1 MKQIEKNG
9 VIYTEG
15 DTNKKVV
22 RCRGIV
28 DGHKH
33 DIRLEIGQGKLYISK
48 GTYEYLCSECYQTR
62 NNKAM
67 NPIVTET
74 LKPKKEKKFQSNT
87 AFEFFLNRDDIRIA
101 ELVQTGHAVKN
112 YGSMAKVTSP
122 AYPNLNGI
130 RNAYRKIGL
139 LEKKC
144 TMEFSIGIGLFP
156 ILHKGTINECI
167 DESIRLHKDLEKACR

>member
-9 VIYTEG
+9 KTYTEG

-22 RCRGIV
+22 KCKGIV
-28 DGHKH
+28 DGVKH
-33 DIRLEIGQGKLYISK
+33 NITLGIGQGTLYISK
-48 GTYEYLCSECYQTR
+48 GTYEYLCTECYQTR

-74 LKPKKEKKFQSNT
+74 LKPKKEKKIPSFT
-87 AFEFFLNRDDIRIA
+87 FIEFYLQAKDIRIA
-101 ELVQTGHAVKN
+101 ELIQTGHAIKN
-112 YGSMAKVTSP
+112 YGSMVKVTSP

-130 RNAYRKIGL
+130 RNSYRKMGL
-139 LEKKC
+139 IEKKC

-156 ILHKGTINECI
+156 IQHKGTISECI
-167 DESIRLHKDLEKACR
+167 DESIRLHKELEKACR

>member
-15 DTNKKVV
+15 DMNKKVV
-22 RCRGIV
+22 KCKGIV
-28 DGHKH
+28 EGVKH
-33 DIRLEIGQGKLYISK
+33 NITLGIGQGTLYISK

-74 LKPKKEKKFQSNT
+74 LEPKKEKKFQSNT
-87 AFEFFLNRDDIRIA
+87 VFEFFLKRSDIRIA
-101 ELVQTGHAVKN
+101 ELIQTGHAVKN
-112 YGSMAKVTSP
+112 YGSMVKVTSP

-130 RNAYRKIGL
+130 RNAYRKMRLI
-139 LEKKC
+139 EKKC
-144 TMEFSIGIGLFP
+144 TMEFLIGIGLFP
-156 ILHKGTINECI
+156 IPYKGTINECI
-167 DESIRLHKDLEKACR
+167 DESIRLHKELEKACR